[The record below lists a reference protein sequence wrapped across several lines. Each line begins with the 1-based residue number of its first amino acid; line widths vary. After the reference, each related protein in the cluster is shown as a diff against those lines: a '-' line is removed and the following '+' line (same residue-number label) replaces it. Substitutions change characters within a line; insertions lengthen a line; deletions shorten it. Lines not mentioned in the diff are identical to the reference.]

1 MRTYTAPHSGRFEAL
16 KDSICLCASMDCKVK
31 GCQSLTIWF
40 YLVNM
45 NNKTLTT
52 ASLQSFEA
60 LGQEVPFWKP
70 LISHSLELG
79 FHGNGMILEL
89 KYHFQ

>member
-1 MRTYTAPHSGRFEAL
+1 MGDLRLL
-16 KDSICLCASMDCKVK
+16 KDSVCLCASMGE

-52 ASLQSFEA
+52 ATLKSFQA

-79 FHGNGMILEL
+79 FHGNGIILEL

>member
-1 MRTYTAPHSGRFEAL
+1 MGDLRLL
-16 KDSICLCASMDCKVK
+16 KDSVCLCATMGCKVE
-31 GCQSLTIWF
+31 GCQILTVWF
-40 YLVNM
+40 YLANM

-52 ASLQSFEA
+52 ATLQSFEA

-79 FHGNGMILEL
+79 FHGDGMILEL